1 MKRRV
6 GFIHTSP
13 AALAPLTEFYRDN
26 APELDINNLLDDGVL
41 RLFSRGDEREAE
53 HRLAD
58 MICACRDSYGA
69 ELCVVTCSAVSRSMI
84 ARLSDATGVPTI
96 KIDEVLAHQAVAAGP
111 RLGVLVTFPPTRAV
125 IQRLLQD
132 AAKEDGRPVELTFK
146 LIPEAYEA
154 LGSGKY
160 EQHDQHLLAG
170 IGELA
175 REPVD
180 AIVFAQVSMARLL
193 KKLPPTPMPVLSS
206 LPASLKAIRS
216 TLESVPAPASR

>member
-13 AALAPLTEFYRDN
+13 AALAPLAEYYRDN
-26 APELDINNLLDDGVL
+26 APELDSNNLLDDGVL
-41 RLFSRGDEREAE
+41 RLFSRGDERAAE
-53 HRLAD
+53 RRLAD
-58 MICACRDSYGA
+58 MICACRDTYGA
-69 ELCVVTCSAVSRSMI
+69 EMCVVTCSAVSRSMI
-84 ARLSDATGVPTI
+84 ARLADATGVPTI
-96 KIDEVLAHQAVAAGP
+96 KIDEVLAHEAVGAGT

-132 AAKEDGRPVELTFK
+132 AAREDGRQVELTFK

-154 LGSGKY
+154 LLGGKY
-160 EQHDQHLLAG
+160 EQHDQLVLAG

-175 REPVD
+175 KEPLD

-193 KKLPPTPMPVLSS
+193 KKLPVTPMPVLSS
-206 LPASLKAIRS
+206 LPASLKAIRA
-216 TLESVPAPASR
+216 TLDSVPVSAAR